1 MDKQQEAIKDLRNAI
16 NEKINEAVAKANE
29 GDLEGAKAIQAE
41 VEGMKADLAQ
51 KEAELEELRAIAETP
66 ALEVEDEQPE
76 AEEIAEEAEPEA
88 EVEVEDPEEET
99 KNHEDDVTETRSLE
113 GADAKMVNLN
123 ELNKTNEQTEL
134 RSAIN
139 AYVKTKGVEKR
150 DITTVEAG
158 AVIPQEIITTPQEQP
173 QTETDLR
180 KFVNVEPVNT
190 GSGTY
195 PVLLAD
201 NSVMVSV
208 EELKANPKLANPEFK
223 DVDYKVETYRGY
235 IPVSQEAIDD
245 SAVDLTGL
253 IAKHINRQAVRTANV
268 QVANVLKT
276 FTAKSITGLD
286 GLKAIKNV
294 DLDPAYNV
302 KFIVSQS
309 FFNAVDTMKDENG
322 RYLLQQD
329 VTVASGYK
337 LFGHEVVILADKVI
351 GTSAGD
357 KVAFVGDADAGV
369 TFFDR
374 KQVSVKWVDNDIYG
388 QKLASFIRFDVKQA
402 DEKAGFYV
410 TLADEPVAG
419 A

>member
-1 MDKQQEAIKDLRNAI
+1 MDKQKQAIKDLRNAI
-16 NEKINEAVAKANE
+16 NEKINEAVAQAE
-29 GDLEGAKAIQAE
+29 AGDLENAKAIQAE
-41 VEGMKADLAQ
+41 VEGMKAELSQ

-66 ALEVEDEQPE
+66 SLEVDDEQPE
-76 AEEIAEEAEPEA
+76 PEESVEEVAEEVEPE
-88 EVEVEDPEEET
+88 EVNEDLEI
-99 KNHEDDVTETRSLE
+99 KNHEDDAEEARSLK
-113 GADAKMVNLN
+113 GADVKMVNLN
-123 ELNKTNEQTEL
+123 ELNKVNEQTET

-173 QTETDLR
+173 HTETDLR
-180 KFVNVEPVNT
+180 KFVNVAPVNT

-201 NSVMVSV
+201 NNVMVSTA
-208 EELKANPKLANPEFK
+208 ELQANPKLANPQFK

-253 IAKHINRQAVRTANV
+253 IAKHINRQATRTANV
-268 QVANVLKT
+268 NIAKVLKT
-276 FTAKSITGLD
+276 FTAKSITNLD

-294 DLDPAYNV
+294 DLDPAYVV

-309 FFNAVDTMKDENG
+309 FFNAVDTMKDTQG

-337 LFGHEVVILADKVI
+337 LFGHEVVVLADNVI
-351 GTSAGD
+351 GTTAGD
-357 KVAFVGDADAGV
+357 KVAFVGDAEAGV

-374 KQVSVKWVDNDIYG
+374 KQVSVKWVDNDVYG
-388 QKLASFIRFDVKQA
+388 QKLASFIRFDAKQA
-402 DEKAGFYV
+402 DENAGYYV

-419 A
+419 